1 MRIAA
6 LVALALAAIV
16 MLAPHARAADA
27 ENGRRLAQSHCAF
40 CHAVTPRP
48 PGEVAV
54 APPFELI
61 GRKYGFD
68 PEAVARA
75 ILAPHPKMNF
85 VPGPADA
92 ADIAAYIS
100 MLPR

>member
-1 MRIAA
+1 
-6 LVALALAAIV
+6 
-16 MLAPHARAADA
+16 
-27 ENGRRLAQSHCAF
+27 
-40 CHAVTPRP
+40 
-48 PGEVAV
+48 VAV